1 MEVLSRDQAL
11 MTMIL
16 GELKV
21 QNEAYGRMNEKCMKV
36 IDLALAEVDEGGEP
50 SRTVKRMAT
59 SLVTSMMKLKLD
71 TLKCLIQWERMMADK
86 KRRGEAGDGA
96 DALRMT
102 KLMAAWGEH
111 GPQDGEAVEGYE
123 GFVADRAVPAEQE
136 AGDFSS
142 K

>member
-1 MEVLSRDQAL
+1 
-11 MTMIL
+11 
-16 GELKV
+16 
-21 QNEAYGRMNEKCMKV
+21 V

-96 DALRMT
+96 DALGMV
-102 KLMAAWGEH
+102 KLMAAWGETGPEPKPWGEH